1 MMRIWFFSLICIAA
15 LEASPISSPLLDLQ
29 GERGTIDAP
38 QVKEGMSGFVVR
50 HFDATHSSIIANA
63 RVEEVNPSTHRATL
77 SFSQYDGVKQ
87 NTLPSGKWTPKI
99 SDEVVIAYDY
109 TRGLLIAPNDDTY
122 TKIAKSLPSIEWIHP
137 DLYATYLSY
146 EGHPTPL
153 VKDFHNFCT
162 SNSIGILTIQSS
174 DTLFTLDCKN
184 FALLEIAPSVPE
196 NNVTI
201 TPFFTRVATIRGAWW
216 GEGSSKLK
224 SYEPYYLEQIAL
236 NNPKN
241 KELYELF
248 KAKFGEKSALL
259 RHFEVKE
266 H

>member
-1 MMRIWFFSLICIAA
+1 MMRIWFFSLICIAV
-15 LEASPISSPLLDLQ
+15 LEASPISSPLLEVQEQ
-29 GERGTIDAP
+29 GGTIDAP
-38 QVKEGMSGFVVR
+38 QAKEGMSGFVVR
-50 HFDATHSSIIANA
+50 HFDTTHSSIIANA
-63 RVEEVNPSTHRATL
+63 RVEHVNPSTHRATL
-77 SFSQYDGVKQ
+77 SFGNYDGLKQ
-87 NTLPSGKWTPKI
+87 NTLPSGKWDPKI

-109 TRGLLIAPNDDTY
+109 NRGLLIAPNDDTY
-122 TKIAKSLPSIEWIHP
+122 VKVTKTLPNVEWVHP

-162 SNSIGILTIQSS
+162 ANSIGLLTIQSS

-184 FALLEIAPSVPE
+184 FALLQIAPSSADI
-196 NNVTI
+196 NTSM
-201 TPFFTRVATIRGAWW
+201 TPFFTRVATIRAGWW

-241 KELYELF
+241 RELYELF

-259 RHFEVKE
+259 HHFELKE
-266 H
+266 Q